1 MTDSAPIRPY
11 PATALAGDLI
21 KQLRHVRARVQAGKT
36 PGIPTGIASIDK
48 HLGGLQTGVI
58 LLAASPGAGKTS
70 LALQIARRAAAADTA
85 VVYLAFDESGD
96 RLALKLAAAQGGL
109 SATSFLKGE
118 ANPDDIERAM
128 EVHHDLLSRIR
139 ILGGTATVSVADVM
153 AMVSEAKEISGCDD
167 GLVIVDFLQSWA
179 AGLDASGDF
188 RMAVSTM
195 MGELRAAAA
204 KHRVPVLAIT
214 AQNRSGQGQA
224 SLASLRESSDAE
236 YVADSVLFLTSEDM
250 ELREPRRR
258 VTLTCMKNRWGPLF
272 DADLIFDAE
281 RGTFSEG
288 RRS

>member
-21 KQLRHVRARVQAGKT
+21 KHLRHVRARVQAGKT
-36 PGIPTGIASIDK
+36 PGVPTGIPSIDK

-85 VVYLAFDESGD
+85 TVYLAFDESGD

-118 ANPDDIERAM
+118 ADPDDIERAM
-128 EVHHDLLSRIR
+128 EKHHDLLSRIR
-139 ILGGTATVSVADVM
+139 VLGGTAAVSVTDVM
-153 AMVSEAKEISGCDD
+153 AMVRESMEISGCDD

-258 VTLTCMKNRWGPLF
+258 VTLTCLKNRWGPLF

-288 RRS
+288 RRQ

>member
-1 MTDSAPIRPY
+1 MTDTAPIRPM

-21 KQLRHVRARVQAGKT
+21 KHLRHVRTRVQAGKT
-36 PGIPTGIASIDK
+36 PGVPTGVPSIDRAM
-48 HLGGLQTGVI
+48 GGLQTGVI

-109 SATSFLKGE
+109 SATSYLKGE
-118 ANPDDIERAM
+118 GDPGDIERAM
-128 EVHHDLLSRIR
+128 EKHHDLLSRIR
-139 ILGGTATVSVADVM
+139 ILGGTASVSVADAVLM
-153 AMVSEAKEISGCDD
+153 VGEAMEISGCGD
-167 GLVIVDFLQSWA
+167 GLLIVDFLQSWA

-188 RMAVSTM
+188 RMAVSNM

-204 KHRVPVLAIT
+204 AGGIPVLAIT

-236 YVADSVLFLTSEDM
+236 YVCDSALFLTSEDTEM
-250 ELREPRRR
+250 REPRRR

-272 DADLIFDAE
+272 DTDLIFDAE

-288 RRS
+288 RRQ